1 MIARLSNVD
10 LRAGEYIV
18 QTYSQT
24 EDGFWVL
31 DGQPIRLPSDASPG
45 ELGQATKDA
54 LEVSRQD
61 IANPP
66 REANTARPLLEM
78 LGLRDYATYARG
90 TRSVGVRADDTPDG
104 EQIKITPKRNGGAR
118 NGFTPLK
125 EHQIAF
131 SYDSPGQ
138 LGKALIEA
146 FEHATA

>member
-1 MIARLSNVD
+1 MTDRLCNVD

-18 QTYSQT
+18 QPYSET

-31 DGQPIRLPSDASPG
+31 DGQPIRLASGASPG
-45 ELGQATKDA
+45 ELGQAIRDA
-54 LEVSRQD
+54 LAVSRRD

-66 REANTARPLLEM
+66 RDTDAARPLLEM

-90 TRSVGVRADDTPDG
+90 TRSVGVRTADTPDG
-104 EQIKITPKRNGGAR
+104 EQIKITPKRNGGPR
-118 NGFTPLK
+118 TGFTPLK
-125 EHQIAF
+125 EHRVVF

-138 LGKALIEA
+138 LGKAVIEA